1 VAVPGEGLYTY
12 HAGSVV
18 DLVGEPEEG
27 YRFVNW
33 SGDVD
38 TIADV
43 NAAATTITMLGNYT
57 ITANFER
64 PVNRALIGGIVAPVV
79 VAGLVVLFMLRRRR
93 RVAGAKGR

>member
-1 VAVPGEGLYTY
+1 VTIPGEGVYTY

-18 DLVGEPEEG
+18 DLVGEHEEG

-38 TIADV
+38 TIVDV
-43 NAAATTITMLGNYT
+43 NTAATTITMQGNYT

-64 PVNRALIGGIVAPVV
+64 SVNRALTGGIVGAVV
-79 VAGLVVLFMLRRRR
+79 LAGLVVLFMLRRRR
-93 RVAGAKGR
+93 RVAGIKRR